1 MDTMTGQ
8 EATAPEV
15 IVFDVNETL
24 SDTAPLGRAFVAE
37 GLPEH
42 LARTWFS
49 EVLRDGFAVTAAGG
63 AASFAAIARGG
74 LVRLGEQA
82 RLQAPEAAAGRLM
95 DTFLALDVHP
105 DVVAGVR
112 ALGPLAELVTLS
124 NGSAGVAEQ
133 LLERAGVREEF
144 SRLLSVEDAPAWK
157 PARTAYAHAVAR
169 CGADPAQMLLVAVH
183 PWDVHG
189 AHHAGLRTAWIDREG
204 SAYPGHFAAPDLR
217 APDLPSLAEQL
228 GHAPG

>member
-1 MDTMTGQ
+1 MHGMTGQ

-24 SDTAPLGRAFVAE
+24 SDMAPLGRAFVE
-37 GLPEH
+37 ESLPEH

-49 EVLRDGFAVTAAGG
+49 EVLRDGFAGTAAGG
-63 AASFAAIARGG
+63 AASFAAIARDG

-82 RLQAPEAAAGRLM
+82 RLQSPEAVAGRLM
-95 DTFLALDVHP
+95 ETFRGLDVHP

-112 ALGPLAELVTLS
+112 ALAPMAELVTLS
-124 NGSAGVAEQ
+124 NGAAGVAER
-133 LLERAGVREEF
+133 LLERAGLREEF

-157 PARTAYAHAVAR
+157 PARSAYAHAVAR
-169 CGADPAQMLLVAVH
+169 CGVDPARMLLVAVH

-204 SAYPGHFAAPDLR
+204 SGYPGHFAAPDLR
-217 APDLPSLAEQL
+217 ASDLPSLAGQL
-228 GHAPG
+228 GRPSG

>member
-1 MDTMTGQ
+1 MHGMTGQ
-8 EATAPEV
+8 DVAAPDV

-24 SDTAPLGRAFVAE
+24 SDMAPMGRAFVAE

-42 LARTWFS
+42 VARTWFS
-49 EVLRDGFAVTAAGG
+49 EALRDGFAVTAAGG
-63 AASFAAIARGG
+63 AAPFAEIARDG

-82 RLQAPEAAAGRLM
+82 RLEAPETAAERLM
-95 DTFLALDVHP
+95 GTFKDLDVHP

-112 ALGPLAELVTLS
+112 ALAPSAELVTLS
-124 NGSAGVAEQ
+124 NGTARVAER
-133 LLERAGVREEF
+133 LLERAGLRESF

-157 PARTAYAHAVAR
+157 PARSAYEHAVAR
-169 CGADPAQMLLVAVH
+169 CGADPGRMMLVAVH

-189 AHHAGLRTAWIDREG
+189 AHRAGLRTAWIDREG
-204 SAYPGHFAAPDLR
+204 SRYPGHFAAPDLR

-228 GHAPG
+228 AHLSG